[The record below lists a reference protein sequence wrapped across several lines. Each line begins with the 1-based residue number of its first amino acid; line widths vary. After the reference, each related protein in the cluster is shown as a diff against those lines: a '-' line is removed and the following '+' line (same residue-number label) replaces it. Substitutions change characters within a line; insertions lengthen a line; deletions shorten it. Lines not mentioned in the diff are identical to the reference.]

1 MNESYFNYKRRETTP
16 VAIKTCIIGG
26 DNNIVLQSMG
36 NTSTNDIEA
45 SAEQAYRIAMAG
57 GSLVRFTTQGNREAE
72 NISNIKSML
81 KERFNCNVPLVADV
95 HFNAKVAETAATT
108 ADKVRIN
115 PGNFVTPQ
123 GSSTSYTPEQ
133 KERELGMVKSALHRV
148 IDICKEHDTA
158 LRIGVNHGSLSPR
171 MMFKHGDTPMGLAM
185 SCIEFLEL
193 CEAEDFRRIVLS
205 IKASNVVVMVQT
217 VRLLVKE
224 MDARGMHYPLHLGVT
239 EAGDGE
245 DGRVKSAVGIGTLL
259 LEGLGD
265 TIRVSLS
272 EAPEAEIPVAKR
284 IVEYIKGVEGH
295 TPIQGERFQEFNPL
309 VYSKRKTVSIDGIGG
324 NVPPVVISDSTGT
337 EADFTSGELEG
348 QLYRIQFSALTTDFL
363 QKIKENPKT
372 LLLYSQHQH
381 PVGEM
386 RAAFHLLSRAG
397 INVPVIIERD
407 YDMPLEQLQIVAS
420 IELGALLLD
429 GFGDG
434 LYIRSKQTSEA
445 ETTSLAYAILQAT
458 RARISR
464 VEYIAC
470 PSCGRTMFD
479 LPKTLQQIKQATA
492 HLKGVKIG
500 VMGCIVNGPGE
511 MADADYGYVGAGRGR
526 ISLYKGQQC
535 IEKSIPEENAV
546 ERLLDL
552 LRQDGHV

>member
-1 MNESYFNYKRRETTP
+1 MTDSIFNYTRRATTP
-16 VAIKTCIIGG
+16 VSVCNCTIGG

-45 SAEQAYRIAMAG
+45 SAEQAFRIAQVG
-57 GSLVRFTTQGNREAE
+57 GMLVRFTTQGNREAE
-72 NISNIKSML
+72 NMANIKTML
-81 KERFNCNVPLVADV
+81 KERFNCQVPLVADV

-123 GSSTSYTPEQ
+123 GSSTAYTPEQ
-133 KERELGMVKSALHRV
+133 ETRELEMVKTALYRV
-148 IDICKEHDTA
+148 VEICKANDTA
-158 LRIGVNHGSLSPR
+158 MRIGVNHGSLSPR
-171 MMFKHGDTPMGLAM
+171 MMFRHGDTPMGLTM

-217 VRLLVKE
+217 VRLLVQE
-224 MDARGMHYPLHLGVT
+224 MDKRNMHSPLPLGVT

-284 IVEYIKGVEGH
+284 IVDYIKQVEGH
-295 TPIQGERFQEFNPL
+295 APILGERYNGYDPL
-309 VYSKRKTVSIDGIGG
+309 HHSRRATKSINNIGG
-324 NVPPVVISDSTGT
+324 SNAPIVIGLDKQN
-337 EADFTSGELEG
+337 EADYAYQEIASQLTRVQYSDLTDTLLAELK
-348 QLYRIQFSALTTDFL
+348 AH
-363 QKIKENPKT
+363 PKA
-372 LLLYSQHQH
+372 LLLYSNHQH

-386 RAAFHLLSRAG
+386 RAAFHRLMKA
-397 INVPVIIERD
+397 NVDIPVIIERN
-407 YDMPLEQLQIVAS
+407 YDLPLDQLQIAAS

-434 LYIRSKQTSEA
+434 IYLHSSQTTDKENIYLSY
-445 ETTSLAYAILQAT
+445 SILQAT

-546 ERLLDL
+546 ERLLAL
-552 LRQDGHV
+552 LEQDGHL